1 MKNIISLIAISSFL
15 AGTIANANAAPLLAA
30 NKNGAN
36 SPINVQSETPFPIPN
51 PETEIEQEQE
61 ADRNAQ
67 KDRNEANAR
76 ALEEAQRNIA
86 GTELPLLSEER
97 EERLDQLFA
106 ILKDAKN
113 KQLSQKAV
121 QEIESIWSKSG
132 SDTIDLLV
140 EWAGEAANN
149 KEYGKALDFLDNV
162 VRLKPDYAEGWN
174 KRATVHFLNK
184 DYGLS
189 IADVERTLELEPR
202 HFGALAGLGIML
214 QDYNEDARAL
224 EFMQRALEINPSLE
238 HLKKRTQTLRE
249 KIKGRGA

>member
-1 MKNIISLIAISSFL
+1 MKNTFLLIAISSFL
-15 AGTIANANAAPLLAA
+15 AGTIAGANADPLLGV
-30 NKNGAN
+30 KTKGAK
-36 SPINVQSETPFPIPN
+36 SLINVQSEAPVPLPN
-51 PETEIEQEQE
+51 PESETE
-61 ADRNAQ
+61 ADRN
-67 KDRNEANAR
+67 EADAR
-76 ALEEAQRNIA
+76 ALEETQRQIS

-113 KQLSQKAV
+113 EQLSQKAV
-121 QEIESIWSKSG
+121 QEIEAIWSKSG
-132 SDTIDLLV
+132 SDTVDLLV
-140 EWAGEAANN
+140 QWAGDAANN

-189 IADVERTLELEPR
+189 IADIERTLELEPR

-214 QDYNEDARAL
+214 LDYNDDARAL
-224 EFMQRALEINPSLE
+224 EFMQRAFEINPSLE
-238 HLKKRTQTLRE
+238 HLKKRIETLRKE
-249 KIKGRGA
+249 IEGRGA

>member
-1 MKNIISLIAISSFL
+1 MKNIFLLIAISSFL
-15 AGTIANANAAPLLAA
+15 AGGAANANARPLWVAKA
-30 NKNGAN
+30 NDAH
-36 SPINVQSETPFPIPN
+36 SVIETQSETPAPPN
-51 PETEIEQEQE
+51 PESETE

-67 KDRNEANAR
+67 KDRNEADAR
-76 ALEEAQRNIA
+76 ALEEAQRNIS
-86 GTELPLLSEER
+86 GSELPLLSEER

-113 KQLSQKAV
+113 EQLSQKAV
-121 QEIESIWSKSG
+121 QEIETIWSKSG

-202 HFGALAGLGIML
+202 HFGALAGLSIML
-214 QDYNEDARAL
+214 LDYNEDARAL
-224 EFMQRALEINPSLE
+224 EFMRRALEINPSLE
-238 HLKKRTQTLRE
+238 HIKKRAETLRK
-249 KIKGRGA
+249 KIEGRGA

>member
-1 MKNIISLIAISSFL
+1 MKNTFLLIAISSFL
-15 AGTIANANAAPLLAA
+15 ASTIASANAGSLLAA
-30 NKNGAN
+30 KAN
-36 SPINVQSETPFPIPN
+36 EANRLIKVQSETPVPLPN
-51 PETEIEQEQE
+51 PDADNQ

-67 KDRNEANAR
+67 KDRNEADAR
-76 ALEEAQRNIA
+76 ALEEAQRNIT

-106 ILKDAKN
+106 VLKEAKN
-113 KQLSQKAV
+113 EQLSQKAV
-121 QEIESIWSKSG
+121 QEIEAIWSKSG

-140 EWAGEAANN
+140 EWAGDAANN

-214 QDYNEDARAL
+214 EDYNEDARAL

-238 HLKKRTQTLRE
+238 HLKKRTETLRE

>member
-1 MKNIISLIAISSFL
+1 MKNRFLLIAISSFL
-15 AGTIANANAAPLLAA
+15 ASTVASANAGSLLGAKA
-30 NKNGAN
+30 NDAN
-36 SPINVQSETPFPIPN
+36 SLIKVQSETPIPVPN
-51 PETEIEQEQE
+51 PETKIETETE

-67 KDRNEANAR
+67 KDRNEADAR
-76 ALEEAQRNIA
+76 AAEEAQRQIS

-106 ILKDAKN
+106 ILKDTN
-113 KQLSQKAV
+113 NEQLSQKAV
-121 QEIESIWSKSG
+121 QEIEAIWSKSG

-149 KEYGKALDFLDNV
+149 REYGKALDFLDNV

-174 KRATVHFLNK
+174 KRATIHFLNK
-184 DYGLS
+184 NYGLS

-214 QDYNEDARAL
+214 LDYNEDQRAM

-238 HLKKRTQTLRE
+238 HLKKQIETLVK
-249 KIKGRGA
+249 KIEGRGV

>member
-1 MKNIISLIAISSFL
+1 MKNIFLLIAMSSFL
-15 AGTIANANAAPLLAA
+15 STNSAGANAGSVLVAKA
-30 NKNGAN
+30 NDAN
-36 SPINVQSETPFPIPN
+36 SFIEAQSKTPIPVPS
-51 PETEIEQEQE
+51 PEAE

-67 KDRNEANAR
+67 KDRNEADAR
-76 ALEEAQRNIA
+76 ALEEAQRKASGN
-86 GTELPLLSEER
+86 ELPLLSEER

-113 KQLSQKAV
+113 EQLSQKAI
-121 QEIESIWSKSG
+121 QEIEAIWSKSG

-140 EWAGEAANN
+140 QWAGEATNN

-184 DYGLS
+184 DYGYS

-202 HFGALAGLGIML
+202 HFGALAGLSIML
-214 QDYNEDARAL
+214 LDYNEDARAL
-224 EFMQRALEINPSLE
+224 EFMRRALEINPSLE
-238 HLKKRTQTLRE
+238 HLKKQIETLRKE
-249 KIKGRGA
+249 IEGRGA